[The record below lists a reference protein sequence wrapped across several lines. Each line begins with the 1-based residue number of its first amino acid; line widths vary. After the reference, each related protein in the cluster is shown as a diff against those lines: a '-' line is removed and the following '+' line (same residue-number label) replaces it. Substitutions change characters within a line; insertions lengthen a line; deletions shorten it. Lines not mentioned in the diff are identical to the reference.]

1 MSSWR
6 LLISWM
12 KSSGVSRG
20 TVLRSLLATTV
31 AQLSANA
38 LSIGAPLLLCLAWT
52 QQHWTNPLQRIAI
65 PLVIIEL
72 LAFFRSPLRYLDR
85 MHAHRLGFAAVTQW
99 RVWLTRRVATWSFRS
114 TANTSRAELLQQSV
128 SDIDHLQDVWLRVAV
143 PLVASVVSF
152 LISLGIVVEVLARQ
166 SAVVQGEPLFIGILL
181 LVALLVFVIL
191 MSQLNRAV
199 SSVRVLN
206 QAHQKG
212 FEELFDRAQLATELS
227 LLGAAALD
235 QHFDRPQQYEAW
247 HNAQSRVEIWW
258 RRIDLALATVSG
270 TLVVVASSVAIKEI
284 AFTSTDTSN
293 AIVLG
298 VLVASLTG
306 ELFATWRLGLHAA
319 ANAVAT
325 IESLESRGETSARE
339 RGGEAWPAKVTEF
352 NVQDIFACTPGSR
365 IAVVG
370 PSGSGKS
377 TWLRGVANLEHA
389 GATMLANSTYLNT
402 LTEDELRQHVGYVP
416 TEPHFLGTALVD
428 ELTLGR
434 TNLAPWEPIAT
445 AFGLSTDLSVRPSEC
460 SRGERH
466 RYALVRAMV
475 AEPELLLLD
484 EPTAGLG
491 NDERQLLISALWE
504 SKATL
509 VITTHDLDLIA
520 KCDVVIPVE
529 AFRG

>member
-12 KSSGVSRG
+12 KSSGVSRV

-99 RVWLTRRVATWSFRS
+99 RTWLTRRVATWSFRS

-152 LISLGIVVEVLARQ
+152 LISLGIVIEVLARQ
-166 SAVVQGEPLFIGILL
+166 SAVVQGETLFIGILL

-227 LLGAAALD
+227 LLGAAAQD
-235 QHFDRPQQYEAW
+235 QKQDSQAQRQQSQPYNNAPTWRDVRSGQEAYTSIKGPETGILI
-247 HNAQSRVEIWW
+247 QSGGETW
-258 RRIDLALATVSG
+258 RQIRNGPVTVIG
-270 TLVVVASSVAIKEI
+270 GWAVVA
-284 AFTSTDTSN
+284 
-293 AIVLG
+293 
-298 VLVASLTG
+298 
-306 ELFATWRLGLHAA
+306 
-319 ANAVAT
+319 
-325 IESLESRGETSARE
+325 
-339 RGGEAWPAKVTEF
+339 
-352 NVQDIFACTPGSR
+352 
-365 IAVVG
+365 
-370 PSGSGKS
+370 
-377 TWLRGVANLEHA
+377 
-389 GATMLANSTYLNT
+389 ML
-402 LTEDELRQHVGYVP
+402 
-416 TEPHFLGTALVD
+416 
-428 ELTLGR
+428 
-434 TNLAPWEPIAT
+434 
-445 AFGLSTDLSVRPSEC
+445 
-460 SRGERH
+460 
-466 RYALVRAMV
+466 
-475 AEPELLLLD
+475 
-484 EPTAGLG
+484 
-491 NDERQLLISALWE
+491 
-504 SKATL
+504 L
-509 VITTHDLDLIA
+509 VIGLFYKAVFAD
-520 KCDVVIPVE
+520 KVE
-529 AFRG
+529 T